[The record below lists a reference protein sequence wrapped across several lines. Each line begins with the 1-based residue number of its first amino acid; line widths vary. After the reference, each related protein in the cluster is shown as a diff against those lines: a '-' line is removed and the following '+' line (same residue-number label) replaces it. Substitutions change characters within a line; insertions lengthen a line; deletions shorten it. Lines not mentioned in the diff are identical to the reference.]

1 MSHPQYLAFPVPAG
15 RKTRLPVRA
24 VCVCAL
30 QLFCLVN
37 SAMAQETEKQMK
49 WAIAIHGGAG
59 PSPAIFTDEANKA
72 RHQSMQDALD
82 VGKGILEKGGS
93 SLDAVEAV
101 VRFLEEDPQF
111 NAGKGAV
118 FNAEG
123 KHELDASIMDGRNR
137 ACGAI
142 AGVSR
147 VRNPITLART
157 VMTQTKHVLLTGA
170 GAEQIAEAHGLELV
184 DNTWFDTPATR
195 ARWEEFLRG
204 QDEKDEEKN
213 DKAALLLDTGSYY
226 GTVGCVALDSDGN
239 LAAGTSTGGM
249 TNKRFG
255 RVGDSPI
262 IGAGTWADNETCAVS
277 CTGIGE
283 EYIRN
288 AVAFDVA
295 AKIRY
300 QGISLEESV
309 RHILEK
315 TLKPGD
321 GGIIAVDR
329 FGKVYMGYNSRG
341 MARAAADSSGWQE
354 VRWVEK

>member
-1 MSHPQYLAFPVPAG
+1 MVYRRRRIIGAIG
-15 RKTRLPVRA
+15 
-24 VCVCAL
+24 
-30 QLFCLVN
+30 LFAIEILLLTTSMC
-37 SAMAQETEKQMK
+37 AQETVKQMK

-59 PSPAIFTDEANKA
+59 PSPAMFSDEANKA
-72 RHQSMQDALD
+72 RHQTMQAALD
-82 VGKGILEKGGS
+82 LGKGILEKGGS

-157 VMTQTKHVLLTGA
+157 VMTETKHVLLTGA

-195 ARWEEFLRG
+195 ARWEEFLRE
-204 QDEKDEEKN
+204 QDEKDEEEN

-249 TNKRFG
+249 TNKRYG

-300 QGISLEESV
+300 QGISLEQSV

-329 FGKVYMGYNSRG
+329 FGNTYMGYNSRG
-341 MARAAADSSGWQE
+341 MARAAADSSGLYE